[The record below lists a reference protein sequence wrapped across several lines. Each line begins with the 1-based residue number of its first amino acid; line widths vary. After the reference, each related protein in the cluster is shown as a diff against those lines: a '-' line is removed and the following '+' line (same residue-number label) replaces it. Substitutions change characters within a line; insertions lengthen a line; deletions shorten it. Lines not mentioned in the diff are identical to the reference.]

1 MNITLTTTTPV
12 STGFVL
18 VLVALGVSTTLL
30 VGCML
35 WQLLSAHKDDDDGSH
50 LVYHRHHDMVVK
62 YV

>member
-18 VLVALGVSTTLL
+18 VLVALGVSTALL

-35 WQLLSAHKDDDDGSH
+35 WQLLSAHKDDDGSH
-50 LVYHRHHDMVVK
+50 LVFYHHH
-62 YV
+62 

>member
-18 VLVALGVSTTLL
+18 VLVALGVSTALL

-35 WQLLSAHKDDDDGSH
+35 WQLLSAHKDDDGSH